1 MTNAL
6 FGFRNHALTGTFTA
20 SAAAAGLGPDQMANP
35 HGATSTSWQTPA
47 GTTTAWAR
55 LDAGA
60 AVEWG
65 AVALCNTNL
74 TPAATVRWRL
84 SDDATF
90 AASPVWDT
98 GAVPVVA
105 AGYRQAVAVE
115 PASLQAGGA
124 VNTVGNPRA
133 AGLVAGSPGT
143 LPTAWVQPVSQGGM
157 TRTLSIVAVGAVSG
171 IGWRLAGTASNT
183 TTTALE
189 PAARAS
195 APAAAPLQSR
205 SVTCLLWIAGGTL
218 TNVDFVRLAAIA
230 LDAAGNSVQ
239 VLTNVDIKASLTAT
253 PQMFT
258 FSYTL
263 PSTGTI
269 ARVNPRIEVRTVN
282 GTASDCT
289 LGIAYLSEFNAPIP
303 PSAVTLPPA
312 LARYLR
318 VDIADPGNPAG
329 FLRAAQLYAGPVAR
343 PIGNIGY
350 ETAFARTVDAPALTT
365 RGGQEF
371 PILRHTRRGW
381 RIAMPSLRPAEVWPL
396 VDALQ
401 LAAADGRNVLFIPF
415 PAGADIQ
422 RDAVFGRLTDPA
434 PITWPNPTPLRR
446 AWSCTITERL

>member
-6 FGFRNHALTGTFTA
+6 FGFNNRALTGTLTA
-20 SAAAAGLGPDQMANP
+20 SAAAAGLGPDQLANP
-35 HGATSTSWQTPA
+35 HGATSSSWQTPA
-47 GTTTAWAR
+47 GTTTAHVR
-55 LDAGA
+55 LDAGS

-84 SDDATF
+84 SNDANF
-90 AASPVWDT
+90 AASMVWDT
-98 GAVPVVA
+98 GAVPVVV

-115 PASLQAGGA
+115 PAALQASGSPNAFASPRLPWEGMGTRAGVTRGTGAMAPIGGVTTDRIIENTA
-124 VNTVGNPRA
+124 TSDHYIEGTTTIPSNQINTFSVFLRPAGRTVIILRLYDSTTYSSFIGCTATLTGAGSVGSNAQAGTGTFVSSSISDAGGGWYRVSVTGTVSTSANNVRPRIQLVNASTTYTGDGVSGVDVW
-133 AGLVAGSPGT
+133 GLQIVAGG
-143 LPTAWVQPVSQGGM
+143 
-157 TRTLSIVAVGAVSG
+157 
-171 IGWRLAGTASNT
+171 
-183 TTTALE
+183 
-189 PAARAS
+189 
-195 APAAAPLQSR
+195 
-205 SVTCLLWIAGGTL
+205 
-218 TNVDFVRLAAIA
+218 LAAT
-230 LDAAGNSVQ
+230 Q
-239 VLTNVDIKASLTAT
+239 SL
-253 PQMFT
+253 
-258 FSYTL
+258 
-263 PSTGTI
+263 
-269 ARVNPRIEVRTVN
+269 
-282 GTASDCT
+282 
-289 LGIAYLSEFNAPIP
+289 
-303 PSAVTLPPA
+303 PSAV
-312 LARYLR
+312 ARYLR

-329 FLRAAQLYAGPVAR
+329 FIRAAQLYAGPVAR

-381 RIAMPSLRPAEVWPL
+381 RIALPSLREAEVWPM

-422 RDAVFGRLTDPA
+422 RDAVFGRLTEPA

>member
-6 FGFRNHALTGTFTA
+6 FGFNNRALAGTLTA
-20 SAAAAGLGPDQMANP
+20 SAAAAGLGPEQLATP
-35 HGATSTSWQTPA
+35 HGATSSSWQTPA
-47 GTTTAWAR
+47 GTTTAHVR
-55 LDAGA
+55 LDAGS

-84 SDDATF
+84 SNDANF
-90 AASPVWDT
+90 AASMVWDT
-98 GAVPVVA
+98 GAVPVVS

-115 PASLQAGGA
+115 PAALQAAGP
-124 VNTVGNPRA
+124 VNTVGNARA

-143 LPTAWVQPVSQGGM
+143 LPTSWTQLVSQGGI
-157 TRTLSIVAVGAVSG
+157 TRTLSIENVGAVSG
-171 IGWRLAGTASNT
+171 IGVRLAGTASNAANT
-183 TTTALE
+183 VVE

-195 APAAAPLQSR
+195 APAAAPSQSR

-218 TNVDFVRLAAIA
+218 ANIDFVRLGAIA
-230 LDAAGNSVQ
+230 LDAAGGAVQ
-239 VLTNVDIKASLTAT
+239 VLTHADIKASLTAA

-263 PSTGTI
+263 PSTGTV

-282 GTASDCT
+282 GTASDFT
-289 LGIAYLSEFNAPIP
+289 LGIAYLSEFNTPIP
-303 PSAVTLPPA
+303 PSVVTLPPA
-312 LARYLR
+312 QARYLR

-329 FLRAAQLYAGPVAR
+329 FIRAAQLYGGPVAR
-343 PIGNIGY
+343 PISNIGY
-350 ETAFARTVDAPALTT
+350 ESAFARTVDAPALTT

-381 RIAMPSLRPAEVWPL
+381 RISMPSLREAEVWPM

>member
-6 FGFRNHALTGTFTA
+6 FGFNNRALTGTLTA
-20 SAAAAGLGPDQMANP
+20 SAAAAGLGPDQLANP
-35 HGATSTSWQTPA
+35 HGATSSSWQTPA

-55 LDAGA
+55 LDAGS

-84 SDDATF
+84 SDDANF
-90 AASPVWDT
+90 AVSPVWDT
-98 GAVPVVA
+98 GAVPVVV

-115 PASLQAGGA
+115 PAALQASTA
-124 VNTVGNPRA
+124 INRVRNPRA
-133 AGLVAGSPGT
+133 AGAVAGTPGTAPTNWLLAGAGGVNFNVAGSGVESGIPYVDIRLSGISTNGVQPLLRADQVYPTAAQGDVWTHSVYVRLVAGSLTGITNLSVFVTEWTAANAFVDQGATNYTTFAST
-143 LPTAWVQPVSQGGM
+143 LAGGRITH
-157 TRTLSIVAVGAVSG
+157 TRTLAGATTGRAGAQMGWTPQIGVAIDATFRIGFPQLELGA
-171 IGWRLAGTASNT
+171 
-183 TTTALE
+183 
-189 PAARAS
+189 
-195 APAAAPLQSR
+195 
-205 SVTCLLWIAGGTL
+205 
-218 TNVDFVRLAAIA
+218 
-230 LDAAGNSVQ
+230 
-239 VLTNVDIKASLTAT
+239 TAT
-253 PQMFT
+253 P
-258 FSYTL
+258 
-263 PSTGTI
+263 PS
-269 ARVNPRIEVRTVN
+269 
-282 GTASDCT
+282 
-289 LGIAYLSEFNAPIP
+289 
-303 PSAVTLPPA
+303 LPPA

-329 FLRAAQLYAGPVAR
+329 FLRAAQLYGGPVAR

-381 RIAMPSLRPAEVWPL
+381 RISMPSLREAEVWPM

-422 RDAVFGRLTDPA
+422 RDAVFGRMTEPA

>member
-6 FGFRNHALTGTFTA
+6 FGFRNNALTGAFTA
-20 SAAAAGLGPDQMANP
+20 SAAVAALGPDQMANP

-55 LDAGA
+55 LNAGA

-115 PASLQAGGA
+115 PAALQAAGP
-124 VNTVGNPRA
+124 VNTVVNPRG

-143 LPTAWVQPVSQGGM
+143 LPTGWAQPASQTGL
-157 TRTLSIVAVGAVSG
+157 TRTLSVEAAGAVNG
-171 IGWRLAGTASNT
+171 IGWRLAGTASST
-183 TTTALE
+183 ASSALE

-195 APAAAPLQSR
+195 APAALPSQSR

-218 TNVDFVRLAAIA
+218 TNIDFVRLASIA
-230 LDAAGNSVQ
+230 LDDAGEV
-239 VLTNVDIKASLTAT
+239 VLTQTGEDIKASLTAT
-253 PQMFT
+253 PQIFT
-258 FSYTL
+258 YSYTT
-263 PSTGTI
+263 PSTTTV
-269 ARVNPRIEVRTVN
+269 ARVNPRLTVRTVN
-282 GTASDCT
+282 GTASDLT
-289 LGIAYLSEFNAPIP
+289 LGIAYLSEFNTPIP
-303 PSAVTLPPA
+303 PSVVTLPPA

-381 RIAMPSLRPAEVWPL
+381 RIALPSLREAEVWPL

-422 RDAVFGRLTDPA
+422 RDAVFGRMTEPA
-434 PITWPNPTPLRR
+434 PITWPNATPLRR

>member
-6 FGFRNHALTGTFTA
+6 FGFNNRALTGTLTA
-20 SAAAAGLGPDQMANP
+20 SAAAAGLGPDQLATP
-35 HGATSTSWQTPA
+35 HGATSSSWQTPA

-55 LDAGA
+55 LDAGS

-65 AVALCNTNL
+65 AVALTNTNL

-84 SDDATF
+84 SDDANF
-90 AASPVWDT
+90 AVSPVWDT

-115 PASLQAGGA
+115 PAALQASTAINRVRNARGAGA
-124 VNTVGNPRA
+124 V
-133 AGLVAGSPGT
+133 AGTPGT
-143 LPTAWVQPVSQGGM
+143 LPTHWATILAAPATLTQTVVGTGVEAGVGYVEIAFTINNSAGG
-157 TRTLSIVAVGAVSG
+157 
-171 IGWRLAGTASNT
+171 GTASLIVYPEPNATGVAAAVSQAWTGSWFASVVGTPTNIASTALNLRERNGGSTLAT
-183 TTTALE
+183 TTQAVSLTGSL
-189 PAARAS
+189 
-195 APAAAPLQSR
+195 SR
-205 SVTCLLWIAGGTL
+205 YTVTRN
-218 TNVDFVRLAAIA
+218 TNQATTNNVNCNVLVTV
-230 LDAAGNSVQ
+230 AAG
-239 VLTNVDIKASLTAT
+239 LTGTITLRLGWPQIELGATAT
-253 PQMFT
+253 P
-258 FSYTL
+258 
-263 PSTGTI
+263 PS
-269 ARVNPRIEVRTVN
+269 
-282 GTASDCT
+282 
-289 LGIAYLSEFNAPIP
+289 
-303 PSAVTLPPA
+303 LPPA

-329 FLRAAQLYAGPVAR
+329 FLRAAQLYGGPVAR

-381 RIAMPSLRPAEVWPL
+381 RISMPSLREAEVWPL

>member
-6 FGFRNHALTGTFTA
+6 FGFRNHALTGTLTA
-20 SAAAAGLGPDQMANP
+20 SAAAAGLGPDQLATP
-35 HGATSTSWQTPA
+35 HGATSSSWQTPA
-47 GTTTAWAR
+47 GTTAAWAR
-55 LDAGA
+55 LDAGS

-84 SDDATF
+84 SDDPNF
-90 AASPVWDT
+90 AVSPVWDT
-98 GAVPVVA
+98 GAVPAVA

-115 PASLQAGGA
+115 PAALQASTA
-124 VNTVGNPRA
+124 INRVRNARA
-133 AGLVAGSPGT
+133 AGAVVGTPGT
-143 LPTAWVQPVSQGGM
+143 LPTNWDISGPGLTRQVIGSGTEGGIPYVDVRIFG
-157 TRTLSIVAVGAVSG
+157 TSTSTFYAFNGEGSSAHFAAASGQTWAASIFARLVSG
-171 IGWRLAGTASNT
+171 TVRTTRFHFRQQDSGGATLADITPTLTVFTTGALSACRMVGTA
-183 TTTALE
+183 
-189 PAARAS
+189 
-195 APAAAPLQSR
+195 
-205 SVTCLLWIAGGTL
+205 TL
-218 TNVDFVRLAAIA
+218 TAPSTARLV
-230 LDAAGNSVQ
+230 SFVQ
-239 VLTNVDIKASLTAT
+239 VNFTTGTVIDDTWRIGFPQLELGATAT
-253 PQMFT
+253 P
-258 FSYTL
+258 
-263 PSTGTI
+263 PS
-269 ARVNPRIEVRTVN
+269 
-282 GTASDCT
+282 
-289 LGIAYLSEFNAPIP
+289 
-303 PSAVTLPPA
+303 LPPA

-350 ETAFARTVDAPALTT
+350 ESAFARTVDAPALTT

-381 RIAMPSLRPAEVWPL
+381 RIAMPSLREAEVWPL

-422 RDAVFGRLTDPA
+422 RETVFGRLTDPA
-434 PITWPNPTPLRR
+434 PITWPNPTPIRR